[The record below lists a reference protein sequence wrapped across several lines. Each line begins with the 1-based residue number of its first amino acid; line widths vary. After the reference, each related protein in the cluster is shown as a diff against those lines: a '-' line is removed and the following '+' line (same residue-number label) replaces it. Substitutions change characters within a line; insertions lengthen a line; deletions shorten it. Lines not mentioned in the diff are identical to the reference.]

1 MRRNREKAEDYAR
14 RHGVGQWYSDAAE
27 LMDNKG
33 INAIYIATPPSSHME
48 YAIEALNK
56 GFNVYLEKPVTLNGH
71 QAREVAKAVKLHPAQ
86 KLTVAHYSRELPL
99 FLKVKEFI
107 ENNLVGDVRTVQ
119 IRTWQNKSYADVSE
133 NSWYIIPEISGGGHF
148 NSVAPHQLDLMLYYF
163 GEPVHYHG
171 FSLNQNGL
179 SNADDHVCGQILFKN
194 NVVVNGSWCFNVA
207 ENQISDTCEIVGT
220 KGKITF
226 PFSGNYIKWKTDEEE
241 QSLIINPPQYAQ
253 QPLIEKIVAYFN
265 DEGPNPCSIDEAIVS
280 MDIMDAFTKK

>member
-86 KLTVAHYSRELPL
+86 KLTVAHYRRELPL

-179 SNADDHVCGQILFKN
+179 SNADDHVCGQILF
-194 NVVVNGSWCFNVA
+194 
-207 ENQISDTCEIVGT
+207 
-220 KGKITF
+220 
-226 PFSGNYIKWKTDEEE
+226 
-241 QSLIINPPQYAQ
+241 
-253 QPLIEKIVAYFN
+253 
-265 DEGPNPCSIDEAIVS
+265 
-280 MDIMDAFTKK
+280 